1 MTEHTPIAMER
12 TADFRCGYVA
22 LVGRPNVGK
31 STLLNQILGQ
41 KLSIVTRRPQTTR
54 QQLLGIHTTSTE
66 QLMFVDT
73 PGMHLGERKALN
85 RYMNRVADG
94 ALQGVDLAVML
105 VEAMRWGAEDDNVLD
120 RIIRYGV
127 PAILA
132 VNKVDKLKR
141 REELLPFLVDHQARA
156 EAGFE
161 FADIV
166 PISAR
171 RGENCEAL
179 LACMRTHMPVADAVF
194 PEDQVTDK
202 SVRFLCAETVR
213 EKLTRRLG
221 QELPYGLGVEIEEF
235 DETPELTTIGAVIYL
250 DRQSHKPIVIGK
262 SGRNLKIIGK
272 EARLDMEAMLES
284 RVFLRLWVKVRDGWS
299 DDERAMQQLGYR
311 D

>member
-1 MTEHTPIAMER
+1 MTASGESDH
-12 TADFRCGYVA
+12 RCGYVA

-54 QQLLGIHTTSTE
+54 QQLLGIYTTPTE

-94 ALQGVDLAVML
+94 ALQGVQLAVMV
-105 VEAMRWGAEDDNVLD
+105 VEARRWGAEDDNVLN
-120 RIIRYGV
+120 RIISHGV

-132 VNKVDKLKR
+132 VNKIDKLQR
-141 REELLPFLVDHQARA
+141 REDLLPFLSEHKQRI
-156 EAGFE
+156 EGQFE
-161 FADIV
+161 FTDIV

-171 RGENCEAL
+171 RGENCDAL
-179 LACMRTHMPVADAVF
+179 LSCMRKHMPVGEAIF

-202 SVRFLCAETVR
+202 SIRFMCSEIVR

-235 DETPELTTIGAVIYL
+235 DEQPGLTTIGAVIWL

-262 SGRNLKIIGK
+262 AGRNLKTIGQ
-272 EARLDMEAMLES
+272 EAREEIETLIES
-284 RVFLRLWVKVRDGWS
+284 KVFLRTWVKVRDGWA

>member
-1 MTEHTPIAMER
+1 
-12 TADFRCGYVA
+12 
-22 LVGRPNVGK
+22 
-31 STLLNQILGQ
+31 
-41 KLSIVTRRPQTTR
+41 
-54 QQLLGIHTTSTE
+54 
-66 QLMFVDT
+66 
-73 PGMHLGERKALN
+73 MHLGERKALN

-202 SVRFLCAETVR
+202 SLRFLCAETVR

-235 DETPELTTIGAVIYL
+235 DEMPELTTIGAVIYL

-272 EARLDMEAMLES
+272 EARLEMEAMLES